1 MKSKNSIYYPLLF
14 TFCILASLIVGSY
27 QNLIISASKSVVP
40 SNKQTSLTDKEQKAT
55 NNDLLFEE
63 KETETESETSV
74 GLKLLTN
81 VLPYFIA
88 FSQSETL
95 RPASYTSH
103 LANKPNNPIY
113 LSVCNFR
120 I

>member
-1 MKSKNSIYYPLLF
+1 MRLKNSIYYPLFF
-14 TFCILASLIVGSY
+14 TFCILVALLVGSY
-27 QNLIISASKSVVP
+27 QNLTIPASKSIIY
-40 SNKQTSLTDKEQKAT
+40 SNKQTSVTNKEQAAT

-63 KETETESETSV
+63 KETETESETNV

-88 FSQSETL
+88 VTHSETL

-113 LSVCNFR
+113 ISVCNFR